1 MLILLHNKS
10 SFLLEC
16 QLRVDDDLKTILFS
30 SNVTLI
36 LLPVKEGMK
45 EKEKIKEKKKRRK
58 YSKTNYRAL
67 TRLYEAMKRF
77 VISKCSKALNQ
88 IKENKENPFS
98 S

>member
-1 MLILLHNKS
+1 
-10 SFLLEC
+10 
-16 QLRVDDDLKTILFS
+16 
-30 SNVTLI
+30 
-36 LLPVKEGMK
+36 MK
-45 EKEKIKEKKKRRK
+45 EEMREEEKMKREKEKRRK

-77 VISKCSKALNQ
+77 VISKCLKALNQ